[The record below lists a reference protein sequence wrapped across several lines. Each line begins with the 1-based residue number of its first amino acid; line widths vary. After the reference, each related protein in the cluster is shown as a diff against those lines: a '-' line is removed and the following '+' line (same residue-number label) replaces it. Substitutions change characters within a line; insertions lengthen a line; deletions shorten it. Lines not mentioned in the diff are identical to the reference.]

1 MRRELLELLE
11 PVTEEEREIL
21 EGKGQ
26 VKQGLY
32 TSRKHF
38 TVESEKLLQEGK
50 LISVRKHTRF
60 AYFPLHDHN
69 YVEVFYVCQG
79 AVTHRIDGEE
89 VTVRQGELLFLNQ
102 YASHEILPAGRE
114 DIAINF
120 IVLPEFFD
128 TAFSMIE
135 KNNVLADFLADSLKE
150 KNGTS
155 RYLYF
160 QVSDNLQIQNLME
173 NLIDSLLHKQGNE
186 EQINR
191 HTMGLLFLHLM
202 NAARSLKESTPNQYR
217 NLLMMTT
224 LRYIEENYRTGSLT
238 QLCDMLNQSIS
249 GLSRMIRK
257 STGYT
262 YKELL
267 QRRRFRKAVELL
279 VETELPVNDIVTAV
293 GYENNSYFYR
303 KFRERYQMTPNAYRE
318 RYRGSDRVRV

>member
-114 DIAINF
+114 DIAINL

-135 KNNVLADFLADSLKE
+135 KNNVLADFLEDSVKE

-155 RYLYF
+155 
-160 QVSDNLQIQNLME
+160 
-173 NLIDSLLHKQGNE
+173 G
-186 EQINR
+186 
-191 HTMGLLFLHLM
+191 
-202 NAARSLKESTPNQYR
+202 
-217 NLLMMTT
+217 
-224 LRYIEENYRTGSLT
+224 
-238 QLCDMLNQSIS
+238 
-249 GLSRMIRK
+249 
-257 STGYT
+257 
-262 YKELL
+262 
-267 QRRRFRKAVELL
+267 
-279 VETELPVNDIVTAV
+279 
-293 GYENNSYFYR
+293 
-303 KFRERYQMTPNAYRE
+303 
-318 RYRGSDRVRV
+318 

>member
-114 DIAINF
+114 DIAINL

-238 QLCDMLNQSIS
+238 QLSNALLPACGGVKVRRPPAAKYSER
-249 GLSRMIRK
+249 GLASRGGQV
-257 STGYT
+257 S
-262 YKELL
+262 
-267 QRRRFRKAVELL
+267 
-279 VETELPVNDIVTAV
+279 
-293 GYENNSYFYR
+293 
-303 KFRERYQMTPNAYRE
+303 
-318 RYRGSDRVRV
+318 